1 LFLKF
6 SYVLSSRF
14 SVPQMSSEAKIFANV
29 NAQYIAMFSIGYVQV
44 SASLRWQKRQI
55 EI

>member
-1 LFLKF
+1 M
-6 SYVLSSRF
+6 SSRF

-29 NAQYIAMFSIGYVQV
+29 NAQYITMFSIAYAQV

>member
-1 LFLKF
+1 M
-6 SYVLSSRF
+6 SSRF
-14 SVPQMSSEAKIFANV
+14 SVSQMSSEAKIFANV
-29 NAQYIAMFSIGYVQV
+29 NAQYIAMFSISYIQV